1 MTSCNL
7 IKKLSFVWSALIL
20 CLCRDAKTTVPVIF
34 LCVDCSIWLSVCF
47 VYFAWVFVFCFMLFC
62 AFWLRIYIF
71 LFYFAFVFRSR
82 ARAAWEPLN
91 GWPHTP
97 TGGGLPLQC
106 SLFPF
111 FTFSLVVFLY
121 FFLSSSRLII
131 LSLKLKSSRRTTQWL
146 TSYRSCTIH
155 KITIQNSVNTIHY
168 HCWLIMIFTFEIS
181 RFPPQN
187 GFNHALV
194 PHHCCESDLRSR

>member
-1 MTSCNL
+1 MVTTLRCVTSCEL
-7 IKKLSFVWSALIL
+7 IKKLFFVWSALIL
-20 CLCRDAKTTVPVIF
+20 CLSHDAKTTFPVIF

-62 AFWLRIYIF
+62 AFWLRVYIF

-106 SLFPF
+106 SLFLFFIFPWPF
-111 FTFSLVVFLY
+111 FFYHFHN
-121 FFLSSSRLII
+121 LSSFHVSPRAAG
-131 LSLKLKSSRRTTQWL
+131 
-146 TSYRSCTIH
+146 
-155 KITIQNSVNTIHY
+155 
-168 HCWLIMIFTFEIS
+168 E
-181 RFPPQN
+181 PQN
-187 GFNHALV
+187 GWTHAWAVPSTKLLFSIHHSLLLV
-194 PHHCCESDLRSR
+194 IDYDLQLFRL